1 MIKPPVKGE
10 AKGPTNTAIA
20 NMAIATPRYWLLYRS
35 ANTAGTI
42 ERGLAAKKPAKNRV
56 NMIVWTSLAVAVPM
70 VKMLYPNRPIVMG
83 HRRPY
88 SSDAGA
94 QSVGPDA
101 NPRTYNV
108 TPRVAT
114 SVLIPNW
121 GLMAPRADEKMALAK
136 EATKVE

>member
-1 MIKPPVKGE
+1 MKPPVKGD

-35 ANTAGTI
+35 ANTAGTM

-70 VKMLYPNRPIVMG
+70 VKMLYPIKPIVMG

-94 QSVGPDA
+94 QSVGPEA
-101 NPRTYNV
+101 NPKTYNV
-108 TPRVAT
+108 TPNVAT
-114 SVLIPNW
+114 SVLMPNW

-136 EATKVE
+136 EETKVE

>member
-1 MIKPPVKGE
+1 
-10 AKGPTNTAIA
+10 
-20 NMAIATPRYWLLYRS
+20 MAIATPRYWLLYRS